1 MASNSRSQPPRGG
14 GVAFLSKDWKTRLG
28 KDDLKTSTTSIIFT
42 KDASQISGLSNSLS
56 LGTNSATSTTAYV
69 DDNNFSDVKA
79 YWGSDKSKIV
89 IYSAGTIMAP
99 KSCNGFFAD
108 LENLVSLNM
117 NNFNTSNVTDMSFMF
132 YRCRRLV
139 SLDVNNFD
147 TSNVTTMSYMFA
159 DCTRLVSLDV
169 NNFDTSNVT
178 TMSYMFA
185 DCTRLVSLDV
195 NNFDTSKVNKMV
207 GMFNSCFEL
216 ASLDVS
222 NFDTSKVYEMGNMF
236 IGCISLTSL
245 NLGNF
250 NLQFC
255 TILSSMLSNCNK
267 LTSLTLP
274 YNLRSGYTIDL
285 PASTFYNG
293 SAGPYSTVGT
303 ATSGTTVA
311 CSTASS
317 KVTLTKK

>member
-169 NNFDTSNVT
+169 NNFDTS
-178 TMSYMFA
+178 
-185 DCTRLVSLDV
+185 
-195 NNFDTSKVNKMV
+195 KVNKMV

>member
-1 MASNSRSQPPRGG
+1 M
-14 GVAFLSKDWKTRLG
+14 
-28 KDDLKTSTTSIIFT
+28 
-42 KDASQISGLSNSLS
+42 S

-132 YRCRRLV
+132 YRCR
-139 SLDVNNFD
+139 
-147 TSNVTTMSYMFA
+147 
-159 DCTRLVSLDV
+159 RLVSLDV